1 MQDNTEDI
9 INSFHRYCAKFSEL
23 VIYGAGGAGQMVA
36 EFMEQEKIPVACFST
51 TSEPEQKMAG
61 SYEVKK
67 IDAVINSGMDT
78 GIIVAVSKKNT
89 GDMLLLLE
97 DRKVSY
103 FYSPEFLYQL
113 FRRKCRESASKV
125 QVQEGYIRRIPGM
138 EFERDVLYLCC
149 PASIG
154 DTLYTAAL
162 VKACKEQDVSV
173 RKVCLILKTGHDEL
187 GKLFSGADSWIVSDE
202 AVETLERYS
211 LYTQTWKLGNYI
223 YGHFKKTPRLE
234 YYPEYHEVGCCT
246 IVERYSRLV
255 MDLLKPAGLE
265 AFALDKPDGGKKEM
279 RRDVVVMPYAKT
291 AELLPTVFWESLV
304 FRLKQ
309 DSYSVYTNIGSEK
322 EKAIQGTRPLTKS
335 LLETARFC
343 EGCAAV
349 ISLRSGLCDL
359 LGFTET
365 KLVVINT
372 SEELFRE
379 WNLNDVFTRDGIYN
393 INCYGHTSC
402 CYGNRIDEIMGIVGG

>member
-9 INSFHRYCAKFSEL
+9 IKSFYRYCARFSEL
-23 VIYGAGGAGQMVA
+23 VIYGAGDAGRMVA
-36 EFMEQEKIPVACFST
+36 EFMEHEKIPIACFST

-61 SYEVKK
+61 GYEVKK
-67 IDAVINSGMDT
+67 IDAIINSGTDT
-78 GIIVAVSKKNT
+78 GIIVAVSKKNA
-89 GDMLLLLE
+89 GDMLRLLE
-97 DRKVSY
+97 DQKVFY

-125 QVQEGYIRRIPGM
+125 RVQDGYIRRIPGM
-138 EFERDVLYLCC
+138 EFDRDVLYLCC

-162 VKACKEQDVSV
+162 AKACKEQDTSV
-173 RKVCLILKTGHDEL
+173 RKVCLVLKAGHAEL
-187 GKLFSGADSWIVSDE
+187 GKLFSGVDSWIVSDE

-234 YYPEYHEVGCCT
+234 YYPEYHEAGCRT
-246 IVERYSRLV
+246 IVERYGRLV
-255 MDLLKPAGLE
+255 MGLLKPAELE
-265 AFALDKPDGGKKEM
+265 AFAPCSLGGEKKEM
-279 RRDVVVMPYAKT
+279 GREVVVMPYAKT
-291 AELLPTVFWESLV
+291 AELLPEAFWESLV

-309 DSYSVYTNIGSEK
+309 AGYTVYTNVGGAK
-322 EKAIQGTRPLTKS
+322 EKAVQGTKTVTKS

-359 LGFTET
+359 LGFTNT
-365 KLVVINT
+365 KLIVVNT
-372 SEELFRE
+372 SEELSAE
-379 WNLNDVFTRDGIYN
+379 WNLNDVFSRDGIYN
-393 INCYGHTSC
+393 INCYGHTGC
-402 CYGNRIDEIMGIVGG
+402 CYSNRIDEIIGIVGG